1 MKRETIGNILNFLNT
16 KEGKEVP
23 DKWKLIKE
31 LETYPDD
38 LQYKVKGD
46 LNLRGLPIMKL
57 PNDLYVE
64 GDILASFCFGLTE
77 LPNKLYV
84 ERNLYINYTNIINL
98 PKYLYVGGN
107 MSVWDTPLVKKYT
120 EDEISEAIKLGGGRV
135 RGKIFV

>member
-1 MKRETIGNILNFLNT
+1 MNRETIEKMLNFIKE
-16 KEGKEVP
+16 KEGHELP
-23 DKWKLIKE
+23 EKWEWMLNIE
-31 LETYPDD
+31 NHPDD
-38 LQYKVKGD
+38 LQYKVMGD
-46 LNLRGLPIMKL
+46 LNLRGVPIMKL

-77 LPNKLYV
+77 LPNKLHV
-84 ERNLYINYTNIINL
+84 DRNLYINYTNIINL

-120 EDEISEAIKLGGGRV
+120 EGEISEAIKLGGGRV